1 MTGCEKLAR
10 RASAFVLSALIFGV
24 PALVARAADGAQSS
38 AARPDASTPKPS
50 RIQEEMRGDNL
61 VGQKQFSDAILVYQ
75 QLLRDYPRDA
85 TLLNK
90 IGIANQQNHNPR
102 EARRYYQRAVHADP
116 KYASAFNNLGSLEYD
131 RRNYKKAIQQ
141 YDRAIAIDPKIGSFY
156 SNLGYARVGQKRFDD
171 AIAAFR
177 KAIEIDPAVFEQHG
191 QSGTV
196 LMERS
201 VDDRGQ
207 FFFYLAKSFAQAG
220 DAEHCANYLR
230 KSRDEGYK
238 LVAAAKTDPAFA
250 TVRENPLVKDIL
262 DSLTPAV
269 KPPSSL

>member
-1 MTGCEKLAR
+1 MRHRWLLCLMPVLLIACAVARSRGDGPSTAPVERNPADAVFTAAQKLATDGNHK
-10 RASAFVLSALIFGV
+10 AA
-24 PALVARAADGAQSS
+24 VA
-38 AARPDASTPKPS
+38 
-50 RIQEEMRGDNL
+50 
-61 VGQKQFSDAILVYQ
+61 
-75 QLLRDYPRDA
+75 
-85 TLLNK
+85 
-90 IGIANQQNHNPR
+90 
-102 EARRYYQRAVHADP
+102 
-116 KYASAFNNLGSLEYD
+116 KYGE
-131 RRNYKKAIQQ
+131 
-141 YDRAIAIDPKIGSFY
+141 AIAIDPKIGSFY